1 MEIIHVVLGT
11 ANLSSMNDVNRVV
24 SELATQQQ
32 ENGEKVRLWGI
43 TRYPLHDYPDRC
55 YTTQLFRA
63 GKHDFQLDKV
73 LLKAID
79 TLGTDTIFHLHGGF
93 IPAFYT
99 LSKVLYERGI
109 PFVLTPHGSYNA
121 IALQKSAW
129 RKMLYFQFFERKLLG
144 RVRAI
149 HCLGKSEVTGLRR
162 IWDNDKT
169 VLIPYGFKLPAYGC
183 FPRPGKFVI
192 GFCGRL
198 DSYTKGLDLLL
209 PAFSLFLKFAPDAE
223 LWIIGD
229 GPDRKRLEAMAVQLG
244 ILNKT
249 IFYGSR
255 FDADKR
261 YLLSQLHV
269 FAHPS
274 RNEGLPTAVLEAA
287 ALGIPCVVTD
297 ATNVGDMIRTYG
309 CGEVVLP
316 YASSVSVALMR
327 LYRKTIVGDRMV
339 LSENARRMVA
349 EVYNWKHIITDMHR
363 LYLCA

>member
-1 MEIIHVVLGT
+1 MEIIHVVRGK
-11 ANLSSMNDVNRVV
+11 ANPSRMNGVNRVV
-24 SELATQQQ
+24 NELAAQQQ

-43 TRYPLHDYPDRC
+43 TRHG
-55 YTTQLFRA
+55 FR
-63 GKHDFQLDKV
+63 LDKV

-79 TLGTDTIFHLHGGF
+79 TLDANTTFHLHGGF

-99 LSKVLYERGI
+99 LSKVLHERCI
-109 PFVLTPHGSYNA
+109 PFVLTPHASYNTV
-121 IALQKSAW
+121 ALERSAW
-129 RKMLYFQFFERKLLG
+129 RKTLYFPFFERKLLE
-144 RVRAI
+144 RALAI
-149 HCLGKSEVTGLRR
+149 HCFGKSEVTGLQR
-162 IWDNDKT
+162 IWENDKT
-169 VLIPYGFKLPAYGC
+169 VLIPYGFQLPAYGC
-183 FPRPGKFVI
+183 FPRPDRFVI

-209 PAFSLFLKFAPDAE
+209 PAFALFLKIVPHAE

-229 GPDRKRLEAMAVQLG
+229 GPDRKRLEAMAAQLG

-261 YLLSQLHV
+261 HLLLQLHV

-297 ATNVGDMIRTYG
+297 ATNMGDTIRTYR
-309 CGEVVLP
+309 CGEVVPP
-316 YASSVSVALMR
+316 YASSVSIALMR
-327 LYRKTIVGDRMV
+327 LYRKTIVGDRV
-339 LSENARRMVA
+339 ILSENARRMVA
-349 EVYNWKHIITDMHR
+349 EVYNWKHIITDLHR
-363 LYLCA
+363 LYLRA